1 MRLAV
6 TGASGQ
12 ISLALQQLS
21 GPECAVLVLARPQFD
36 LAEAGNAEA
45 LLRQMRP
52 DVVVNAGAY
61 TAVDL
66 AEQDAARCE
75 AVNAVGPGRLAAACA
90 QMDIP
95 ILQISTDYVF
105 DGTKTVP
112 YEEEDAPSPLNV
124 YGASKWRG
132 ERVVAAANPRH
143 VILRTS
149 WVYSPGGRNFV
160 TTMLRLARTQ
170 NSVDVVADQFGCP
183 TSAQDLAQAIMRVSA
198 QVASGTA
205 GQQAFGL
212 FHLAGSGDTSWA
224 GLAQAVFDHRRLRSG
239 CATPMVRAIRA
250 DQHAA
255 KAARPKNSRLRCDRF
270 QRVFGFSL
278 PHWSLSLQAC
288 LDSLTDDAAPTGQA
302 P

>member
-1 MRLAV
+1 
-6 TGASGQ
+6 
-12 ISLALQQLS
+12 LALQQLS

-170 NSVDVVADQFGCP
+170 NSVDVVAD
-183 TSAQDLAQAIMRVSA
+183 
-198 QVASGTA
+198 TA